1 MISPILYSE
10 NNMSI
15 CIYAHI
21 SNIVQSLQLSI
32 VNSEQRSE
40 TPIVFWTLMTE
51 ISRFGFE
58 MLPLSSDHQV
68 LLHNKQPSALD
79 MAVMAAWQGRDSTGP
94 YSFCEKLC
102 NFSIPMPGMRDGKK
116 LRHFNK
122 PEVCSISKYHLVD
135 FTCPRSNV
143 DPK

>member
-1 MISPILYSE
+1 MISPILYLE

-15 CIYAHI
+15 CIYVHI

-32 VNSEQRSE
+32 VNSKQRSE

-79 MAVMAAWQGRDSTGP
+79 MAVMAAWQGRDSIGP
-94 YSFCEKLC
+94 YSFCEKLLSMQLFHS
-102 NFSIPMPGMRDGKK
+102 NARYPGWK
-116 LRHFNK
+116 
-122 PEVCSISKYHLVD
+122 E
-135 FTCPRSNV
+135 T
-143 DPK
+143 